1 MYDFYFGTRAEIEKD
16 EKKFLLSVKRM
27 LPRWVNSIPDSEY
40 LAIYD
45 DLESL
50 DRKGKKPVLVETGV
64 GASSIVMIYYAMK
77 YDGTLYSWDF
87 QSEKGA
93 YIRQICTDTLSAVTG
108 KNIFATWKFIAYDS
122 KSPYLGVPALKELV
136 EAVDFGFFDSE

>member
-1 MYDFYFGTRAEIEKD
+1 MYDFYFGAKKEIEQD

-50 DRKGKKPVLVETGV
+50 GMKGKKPTLVETGV
-64 GASSIVMIYYAMK
+64 GASSIVMLYYAMK
-77 YDGTLYSWDF
+77 NEGTLYSWDF
-87 QSEKGA
+87 QAEKGA
-93 YIRQICTDTLSAVTG
+93 YIRAICTDTLSAVLSNFHRGQRPLARGSAKTRSRSCWRSG
-108 KNIFATWKFIAYDS
+108 R
-122 KSPYLGVPALKELV
+122 L
-136 EAVDFGFFDSE
+136 